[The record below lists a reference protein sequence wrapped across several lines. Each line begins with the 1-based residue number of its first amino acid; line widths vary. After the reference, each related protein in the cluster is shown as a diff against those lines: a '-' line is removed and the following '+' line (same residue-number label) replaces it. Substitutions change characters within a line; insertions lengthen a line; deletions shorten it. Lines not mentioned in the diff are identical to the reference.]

1 MTAAPLIT
9 VLLPV
14 YNGQAHLA
22 EAVDSV
28 LAQTQRDFELLVVDD
43 GSTDAT
49 PALLAQY
56 VQADARVRVAAQPNA
71 GLVAALNCGLALAR
85 GRYVARLDADDVCR
99 PERLA
104 RQAAFLDRRP
114 EVLACGS
121 WAHVLGG
128 PARAVWRYPANDA
141 DLRAQV
147 VFETPFCHPAV
158 MVRAEALARHGLAY
172 DPAFREAED
181 YALWARLAEH
191 GALANLPE
199 VLLEYRVHPA
209 QKRQREAGAVAA
221 YADRVRRAQ
230 LARLGLEPSPTELAV
245 HRQLGAG
252 PAAVSAEF
260 LRQAETWLRRL
271 QAANAATAALPE
283 PAFTRALGWRW
294 FRACRRAA
302 PLGWAAWRAFWGSP
316 LGPAAGLAAGTRARF
331 ALRCALRWDT
341 P

>member
-1 MTAAPLIT
+1 MMAAPLIT

-22 EAVDSV
+22 EALDSV
-28 LAQTQRDFELLVVDD
+28 LAQTQRDLELLVVDD

-56 VQADARVRVAAQPNA
+56 AQADPRVRVATQPNA
-71 GLVAALNCGLALAR
+71 GLVAALNHGLALAR
-85 GRYVARLDADDVCR
+85 GRYVARMDADDVCR

-104 RQAAFLDRRP
+104 RQATFLDQRP
-114 EVLACGS
+114 DVAACGS

-128 PARAVWRYPANDA
+128 PARAVWRYPMSDA
-141 DLRAQV
+141 DLRAQL

-158 MVRAEALARHGLAY
+158 MLRRETLTRHGLTY

-209 QKRQREAGAVAA
+209 QKRQRGGAAVSA
-221 YADRVRRAQ
+221 YADQVRRAQ
-230 LARLGLEPSPTELAV
+230 LARLGLEPAEAEMATHREL
-245 HRQLGAG
+245 GDG
-252 PAAVSAEF
+252 PAVVTADF
-260 LRQAETWLRRL
+260 LRRAEAWLSRL
-271 QAANAATAALPE
+271 RAANAATAALPE
-283 PAFTRALGWRW
+283 PAFTRMLGRRW

-302 PLGWAAWRAFWGSP
+302 PWGWAAWRAFWASP
-316 LGPAAGLAAGTRARF
+316 LGPAAGLSAGTRARF
-331 ALRCALRWDT
+331 ALRCALRGDT